1 MAGSPLM
8 LPGWGADFLNELG
21 YMWPKSDEVK
31 MFDLGTAWV
40 GFGSEAS
47 ATHSR
52 TASPFQAVT
61 VQNRGQD
68 VDTFSQQFSHPD
80 RGPMVLKDGSQG
92 ATLVG
97 PALFVAAGLVLAL
110 KITVI
115 VQLTL
120 LVIQIAE
127 AIAAAVATFGA
138 SLLWIPVAKKLCG
151 LAINFALSKV
161 IEALLG

>member
-8 LPGWGADFLNELG
+8 LPGWAADFLNELG
-21 YMWPKSDEVK
+21 YIWPKSDEVK

-47 ATHSR
+47 TTQGR
-52 TASPFQAVT
+52 TATPFQAVT
-61 VQNRGQD
+61 SQNTGKD
-68 VDTFSQQFSHPD
+68 VDAFSEQFSHPE
-80 RGPMVLKDGSQG
+80 RGPKVLKDGSQG
-92 ATLVG
+92 ATLIG
-97 PALFVAAGLVLAL
+97 PGLFVAAGLVLAL
-110 KITVI
+110 KIAVI

-127 AIAAAVATFGA
+127 AIAASVATFGA